1 MLRTRGVT
9 PVLLLVTGLTAA
21 DETVTVFEQPSPT
34 LTPVETVVLVVL
46 GIVMVLDVFCTETA
60 MELVTGKVK
69 YLLVLAGKDLGYFL
83 GCLSAELISVVS
95 LLDGLMS
102 VVLFGADLVLSLV
115 RRDGGCL
122 LDATLGG

>member
-21 DETVTVFEQPSPT
+21 DETVTVFEQLSPT
-34 LTPVETVVLVVL
+34 LTPVEIVVLVVL